1 MNANP
6 PPAHSPTF
14 RRASCERDRSR
25 RRCERVFVLGPPG
38 IAVAATVWGL
48 GEAVLATLWLAAIAW
63 TVLASFALALAAGL
77 RHGDWSAF
85 RDCEHEEDREEEMDL
100 DTRTGGY
107 RFIRERAERVLADG
121 NDPLH

>member
-1 MNANP
+1 MNGNP
-6 PPAHSPTF
+6 PPTPSTTS

-25 RRCERVFVLGPPG
+25 RRRERVFVLGPPG

-63 TVLASFALALAAGL
+63 TVLASFALALVAGL
-77 RHGDWSAF
+77 RRGDWSAF
-85 RDCEHEEDREEEMDL
+85 LAHEHEGDREEELDL

-107 RFIRERAERVLADG
+107 RFIRERDERVLADG
-121 NDPLH
+121 NDFLH